1 MPAFLRSSVLRDRRG
16 VAALELALI
25 APVLLLLITA
35 TIDVVRYANVVL
47 TLNRTAANVSDL
59 ATQFD
64 TLSASM
70 TVVHGNEVGVLFQAA
85 KEVARPLDL
94 MTAGTVIVTSVANMG
109 AGSRVM
115 WQQKVGKAASN
126 LGVTGGI
133 PVLPSGFAQRTGDNA
148 VFTEVFY
155 PYTPYLLSAPWLG
168 IANPLTVL
176 YARAV
181 YQPRLGTLTALEPA
195 P

>member
-1 MPAFLRSSVLRDRRG
+1 MPSSLRSPVLRDRRG

-25 APVLLLLITA
+25 APVLLLLITG
-35 TIDVVRYANVVL
+35 TIDVVRYANTVL

-64 TLSASM
+64 TLTASM

-85 KEVARPLDL
+85 NEVARPLDL
-94 MTAGTVIVTSVANMG
+94 TTAGTVIVSSVANLG

-115 WQQKVGKAASN
+115 WQQRVGTAVSQIGIA
-126 LGVTGGI
+126 GGI
-133 PVLPSGFAQRTGDNA
+133 PALPTGFMQQAGDNA

-195 P
+195 S

>member
-1 MPAFLRSSVLRDRRG
+1 MPAFLRPTILRDRRG

-25 APVLLLLITA
+25 APVLLLLITG
-35 TIDVVRYANVVL
+35 TIDVVRYANTVL

-64 TLSASM
+64 TLTASM

-94 MTAGTVIVTSVANMG
+94 MTAGTVIVSSVANMG
-109 AGSRVM
+109 SGSRVM
-115 WQQKVGKAASN
+115 WQQKIGKATSR
-126 LGVTGGI
+126 LGVTGGV
-133 PVLPSGFAQRTGDNA
+133 PVLPTGFAQQTGDNA
-148 VFTEVFY
+148 IFTEVFF
-155 PYTPYLLSAPWLG
+155 PYTPYLISAPWLG

-181 YQPRLGTLTALEPA
+181 YQPRLGTLTALEPVS
-195 P
+195 